1 MLMITVDAS
10 KDQLSSN
17 NHSLFLIT
25 NNFKYLYRIGEFY
38 YVKTARTIQII
49 KASYL
54 FLPNLWHNQHD
65 CASDGVCRRTQKQ

>member
-25 NNFKYLYRIGEFY
+25 TNFKYLYHIGEFY

-54 FLPNLWHNQHD
+54 FLPYIRHNQYDYANH
-65 CASDGVCRRTQKQ
+65 GVRG